1 MTLVCRSG
9 DAAAERAAGGA
20 GPDGGERRAGQG
32 QLRHAELQ
40 PGDPHLLGLHAIS
53 TLLHRLAIP
62 PRLTPCVRCVRN
74 VQFRNLYITGAFNAV
89 EMECG
94 PSINGGD
101 SGCWYNAF
109 YTVRAQP
116 RLHRSGPSAAIW

>member
-1 MTLVCRSG
+1 M
-9 DAAAERAAGGA
+9 
-20 GPDGGERRAGQG
+20 
-32 QLRHAELQ
+32 
-40 PGDPHLLGLHAIS
+40 
-53 TLLHRLAIP
+53 LHRLAIP
-62 PRLTPCVRCVRN
+62 PKLTPVFRCVRD

-109 YTVRAQP
+109 YTVRAQA
-116 RLHRSGPSAAIW
+116 RLRWSWPSATIW

>member
-1 MTLVCRSG
+1 MSAL
-9 DAAAERAAGGA
+9 
-20 GPDGGERRAGQG
+20 
-32 QLRHAELQ
+32 
-40 PGDPHLLGLHAIS
+40 
-53 TLLHRLAIP
+53 
-62 PRLTPCVRCVRN
+62 RN

-109 YTVRAQP
+109 YTVRAQA
-116 RLHRSGPSAAIW
+116 RLRWSRAECGHLVAVTLE